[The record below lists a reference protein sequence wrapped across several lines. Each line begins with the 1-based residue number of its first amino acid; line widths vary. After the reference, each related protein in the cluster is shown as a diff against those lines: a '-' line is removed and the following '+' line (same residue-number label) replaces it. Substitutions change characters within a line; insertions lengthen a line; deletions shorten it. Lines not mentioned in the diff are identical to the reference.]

1 MGPCLWKTVVAA
13 LSGAERT
20 SLQLELLRLA
30 MPVMLH
36 GLVATVVFFTD
47 RLLLGNYSRDAI
59 GSMGISGPLL
69 WSVFTIFSAY
79 GPAIVALVGRAHG
92 AGDRER
98 ARATT
103 RGAMIVAMLMGVGV
117 ALTGWFGAEAI
128 SNVLAGT
135 STDSTGIREQ
145 AASYIRV
152 VSASAPLYLV
162 AMALGTAMQAS
173 GNTVT
178 PMIAGITAG
187 VVNLVVSWV
196 LIFGHFGAPQL
207 GVLGAALGSVCAF
220 VAESVV
226 LFLALGT
233 ARSRH
238 LLVGP
243 VRPGLLREQTVAMWP
258 LAWPVLGERAI
269 FHAAFTVYTAQVGH
283 LGPVALAAH
292 QAVIAVESISFIA
305 ADAFGIAAGALTAQK
320 LGAGRPDQARSAARF
335 AVFVAVTALA
345 VIGLIFAVFP
355 AVLVSPFSREVDV
368 NTQAATA
375 LLIAA
380 FAQPVMAFCDAVAGI
395 LRGAGDTRTP
405 MLTAIAGP
413 LLIRISACYVLAYPM
428 GLGLAGIW
436 IGTTIDW
443 YVRALWLGTAFYK
456 ERWLH
461 LKLRGAATAPGSTG
475 HSEGA

>member
-1 MGPCLWKTVVAA
+1 MVAA
-13 LSGAERT
+13 LSGAERK
-20 SLQLELLRLA
+20 SLQVELLRLA

-92 AGDRER
+92 AGDPER

-103 RGAMIVAMLMGVGV
+103 RGAMAIALLMGVGV
-117 ALTGWFGAEAI
+117 ALTGWFGADAI
-128 SNVLAGT
+128 TQVLAG
-135 STDSTGIREQ
+135 DSPESAQIR
-145 AASYIRV
+145 AMSASYIRV

-187 VVNLVVSWV
+187 VVNLAVSWV
-196 LIFGHFGAPQL
+196 LVFGHFGAPQL
-207 GVLGAALGSVCAF
+207 GVLGAAVGSVCAF
-220 VAESVV
+220 VAESAV
-226 LFLALGT
+226 LFLALGS

-238 LLVGP
+238 LLFGP
-243 VRPGLLREQTVAMWP
+243 ILPGRLREQTLAMWP

-320 LGAGRPDQARSAARF
+320 LGAGRADQARSAARF
-335 AVFVAVTALA
+335 AVSVAVLAL
-345 VIGLIFAVFP
+345 VGIGLVFAIFP
-355 AVLVSPFSREVDV
+355 ALLVSPFSREPDV
-368 NTQAATA
+368 LAQAATA

-380 FAQPVMAFCDAVAGI
+380 LAQPAMAFCDAVAGI

-413 LLIRISACYVLAYPM
+413 LMIRISACWLLAYPM
-428 GLGLAGIW
+428 GLGLAGVW

-443 YVRALWLGTAFYK
+443 YVRALWLGTAFYR

-461 LKLRGAATAPGSTG
+461 LKLRGTADAAPSTG
-475 HSEGA
+475 HSEGS

>member
-1 MGPCLWKTVVAA
+1 VVAA
-13 LSGAERT
+13 LSGAERK
-20 SLQLELLRLA
+20 SLQLELVRLA
-30 MPVMLH
+30 LPIMLH
-36 GLVATVVFFTD
+36 GLVATVVFLTD
-47 RLLLGNYSRDAI
+47 RLLLGNHSRDAI

-92 AGDRER
+92 AGDQER

-103 RGAMIVAMLMGVGV
+103 RGAMTVAMLMGIGV
-117 ALTGWFGAEAI
+117 ALTGYFGADFI
-128 SNVLAGT
+128 TLVLAGP
-135 STDSTGIREQ
+135 SAESAGIREQ
-145 AASYIRV
+145 AAIYIRV

-178 PMIAGITAG
+178 PMVAGITAG

-196 LIFGHFGAPQL
+196 LVFGHFGAPQL

-220 VAESVV
+220 GAESAV

-238 LLVGP
+238 LLFGP
-243 VRPGLLREQTVAMWP
+243 VSPGRQREQTLAMWP
-258 LAWPVLGERAI
+258 LVWPVLGERVI
-269 FHAAFTVYTAQVGH
+269 FHAAFTVYSAQVGR

-292 QAVIAVESISFIA
+292 QAVIAAESISFIA
-305 ADAFGIAAGALTAQK
+305 ADAFGIAAGALISQK
-320 LGAGRPDQARSAARF
+320 LGAGQIDQARSAARF
-335 AVFVAVTALA
+335 AVTAAMLPLA
-345 VIGLIFAVFP
+345 VIGLVFAVFP
-355 AVLVSPFSREVDV
+355 AALVSPFSREPDV
-368 NTQAATA
+368 LAQATTA
-375 LLIAA
+375 LFIAA
-380 FAQPVMAFCDAVAGI
+380 FAQPAMAFCDAVAGV

-413 LLIRISACYVLAYPM
+413 LMVRIAACWLLAYPM

-443 YVRALWLGTAFYK
+443 YVRSLWLGTAFYK

-461 LKLRGAATAPGSTG
+461 LKLRGTAEVAPLTG
-475 HSEGA
+475 HAEGS

>member
-1 MGPCLWKTVVAA
+1 VVAA
-13 LSGAERT
+13 LSGVERK
-20 SLQLELLRLA
+20 SLQVELLRLA

-92 AGDRER
+92 AGDPER

-103 RGAMIVAMLMGVGV
+103 RAAMAIALLMGVGV
-117 ALTGWFGAEAI
+117 ALTGWFGADAI
-128 SNVLAGT
+128 TRVLAGDNPE
-135 STDSTGIREQ
+135 SAQIR
-145 AASYIRV
+145 AMSASYIRV

-196 LIFGHFGAPQL
+196 LVFGHFGAPQL
-207 GVLGAALGSVCAF
+207 GVLGAAVGSVCAF
-220 VAESVV
+220 VAESAV
-226 LFLALGT
+226 LFLALGS

-238 LLVGP
+238 LLLGP
-243 VRPGLLREQTVAMWP
+243 ILPGRLREQTLAMWP

-320 LGAGRPDQARSAARF
+320 LGAGRADQARSAARF
-335 AVFVAVTALA
+335 AVSVAVLAL
-345 VIGLIFAVFP
+345 VGIGLVFAIFP
-355 AVLVSPFSREVDV
+355 ALLVSPFSREPDV
-368 NTQAATA
+368 LAQAATA

-380 FAQPVMAFCDAVAGI
+380 LAQPAMAFCDAVAGI

-413 LLIRISACYVLAYPM
+413 LMIRISACWLLAYPM
-428 GLGLAGIW
+428 GLGLAGVW

-443 YVRALWLGTAFYK
+443 YVRALWLGTAFYR

-461 LKLRGAATAPGSTG
+461 LKLRGTTDAASATS
-475 HSEGA
+475 HSEGS

>member
-1 MGPCLWKTVVAA
+1 
-13 LSGAERT
+13 
-20 SLQLELLRLA
+20 

-47 RLLLGNYSRDAI
+47 RLLLGNHSRDAI

-92 AGDRER
+92 AGDPER

-103 RGAMIVAMLMGVGV
+103 RGAMAIALLMGVGV
-117 ALTGWFGAEAI
+117 ALTGWFGADAI
-128 SNVLAGT
+128 TRVLAGDNPE
-135 STDSTGIREQ
+135 SAQIR
-145 AASYIRV
+145 AMSASYIRV

-187 VVNLVVSWV
+187 VVNLAVSWV
-196 LIFGHFGAPQL
+196 LVFGHFGAPQL
-207 GVLGAALGSVCAF
+207 GVLGAAVGSVCAF
-220 VAESVV
+220 VAESAV
-226 LFLALGT
+226 LFLALSS

-238 LLVGP
+238 LLFGP
-243 VRPGLLREQTVAMWP
+243 TLPGRLREQTLAMWP

-320 LGAGRPDQARSAARF
+320 LGAGRADQARGAARF
-335 AVFVAVTALA
+335 AVSVAVLAL
-345 VIGLIFAVFP
+345 VGIGLGFALFP
-355 AVLVSPFSREVDV
+355 ALLVSPFSREPDV
-368 NTQAATA
+368 LAQAATA

-380 FAQPVMAFCDAVAGI
+380 LAQPAMAFCDAVAGI

-405 MLTAIAGP
+405 MLTAVAGP
-413 LLIRISACYVLAYPM
+413 LMIRISACWLLAYPM
-428 GLGLAGIW
+428 GLGLAGVW

-461 LKLRGAATAPGSTG
+461 LKLRGTADVAPAVS
-475 HSEGA
+475 HSEGS